1 VDLVSVGWV
10 ILSGLLFGSQFVPS
24 KYCPDFDKAAYN
36 ITMAV
41 GILLGSVVF
50 LVILGGGISDG
61 GTALFGIAS
70 GAVWVAGNFCLI
82 IAVAEAGM
90 ARAFTIIN
98 LTAVFSFI
106 GGGAVLG
113 ELGGYS
119 TTGIGI
125 MIGAIALVIMGSVL
139 VGGIKKT
146 DGEEGGGNKKE
157 GERKKDPDG
166 KDADGIKM
174 DEAGA
179 DNGKAGKGVMFAF
192 ISTLFFALYNVMAAY
207 MTNHWGTSTAS
218 AFILIS
224 PGILIGAMVIAA
236 LPKGASLGKWKGA
249 PGKWHGLALVQGII
263 WSIAMVSIMIGWKG
277 TGIAIGTPVQLGTQ
291 TIVSALWGILFF
303 GEFKELDNKKTG
315 YARFAAGAALAVSGI
330 ALMAML

>member
-1 VDLVSVGWV
+1 MDLVSVGWV

-36 ITMAV
+36 FTMAV

-50 LVILGGGISDG
+50 FVILGGGISDG
-61 GTALFGIAS
+61 GTALFGMAG
-70 GAVWVAGNFCLI
+70 GAVWVAGNYCLI

-113 ELGGYS
+113 ELGEYS
-119 TTGIGI
+119 ATEIGI
-125 MIGAIALVIMGSVL
+125 MTGAIALVITGSVL

-146 DGEEGGGNKKE
+146 AGEEGGENKTDGERENALDGKGADATNTGKE
-157 GERKKDPDG
+157 GTDK
-166 KDADGIKM
+166 
-174 DEAGA
+174 
-179 DNGKAGKGVMFAF
+179 GKAGKGVMFAF

-207 MTNHWGTSTAS
+207 MTNRWGTSTAG
-218 AFILIS
+218 ALILIS
-224 PGILIGAMVIAA
+224 PGILLGAAVIAA
-236 LPKGASLGKWKGA
+236 LPKGASLWKWKGA
-249 PGKWHGLALVQGII
+249 PGKWHGLALVQGVI

-303 GEFKELDNKKTG
+303 GEFRKLENRKTG
-315 YARFAAGAALAVSGI
+315 YARFGAGAALAVSGI
-330 ALMAML
+330 ALMALL